1 MFVCPI
7 FYSLSMVPDDIKWL
21 VNINPLA
28 SQFELF
34 RFAFIGKGEISP
46 YNFLYSAFFMLIVV
60 IAGVF
65 LFNKKNEKLMDI
77 A

>member
-1 MFVCPI
+1 MFLCPI
-7 FYSLSMVPDDIKWL
+7 FYSLSMVPEKIKWL

-34 RFAFIGKGEISP
+34 RYGFIGKGEINP
-46 YNFLYSAFFMLIVV
+46 NNFLYSTLFMLIVV

-65 LFNKKNEKLMDI
+65 LFNKKNEELMDI

>member
-1 MFVCPI
+1 MFLCPI
-7 FYSLSMVPDDIKWL
+7 FYSLSMVPEKIKWL

-34 RFAFIGKGEISP
+34 RFGFIGKGEINP
-46 YNFLYSAFFMLIVV
+46 ANFLYSTLFMLVVV

-65 LFNKKNEKLMDI
+65 LFNKKNEELMDI